1 MGILDLCVF
10 WENKGEEHEGTHN
23 ARTVPVQNYCTMTT
37 MTLKVFETGVTLDFV
52 VVSALVKRTDVELC
66 DFELALI
73 SEPTLEITVLNNLK
87 RLHVTKQ
94 SLKSHEAITIRP
106 SLCQLHDN

>member
-1 MGILDLCVF
+1 
-10 WENKGEEHEGTHN
+10 
-23 ARTVPVQNYCTMTT
+23 MTT

-52 VVSALVKRTDVELC
+52 VVSALVKRTTDVELC

-73 SEPTLEITVLNNLK
+73 SERTLEIKVLNNLK